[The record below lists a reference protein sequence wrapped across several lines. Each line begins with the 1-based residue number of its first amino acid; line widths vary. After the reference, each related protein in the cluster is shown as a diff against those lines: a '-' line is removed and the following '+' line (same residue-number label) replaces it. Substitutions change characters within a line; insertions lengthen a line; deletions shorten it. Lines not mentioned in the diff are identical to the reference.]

1 MLSIFIWC
9 RFLFAKS
16 NLDWFSFS
24 WVVAAKEM
32 LQHPLVVLV
41 VIAFVQV
48 EEKVSKSFA
57 VGKQMAGSLRTS
69 IDEVEKSKTIIA
81 TAICH

>member
-1 MLSIFIWC
+1 
-9 RFLFAKS
+9 
-16 NLDWFSFS
+16 
-24 WVVAAKEM
+24 M